1 MSVLL
6 LALALAGASGLAHA
20 QGYPSRPITL
30 IIPTAVGGGNDTLGR
45 VVADRMSPIL
55 GQQIVPENRG
65 GAGGTLA
72 TKQLANSPPD
82 GYTLGISNS
91 GTMGM
96 GPSMYPNAGY
106 DPRKDFAPIGG
117 IAASAVI
124 LVVGKDVPAR
134 SVAELIE
141 LARKEPGKLTY
152 GTGGAGSPAHLA
164 AELFASMAG
173 IKLTHV
179 PFRGLGPAMNDLLGG
194 HITMIFGAVSTAMG
208 NIRAGTIRPLAT
220 TGETRHKDFPDLP
233 TVAEAGLT
241 GYSAEQR
248 YGMLAPAGTPAPI
261 VQKLNAALRDAL
273 NSEQVKA
280 QIANEGAVPIPGAP
294 EDYVRDIDREETKW
308 AKVIRESGALPK

>member
-1 MSVLL
+1 MEEPHEG
-6 LALALAGASGLAHA
+6 LAAGARSRGRIRPGARAGLSVAPDHAHHPDRGRRR
-20 QGYPSRPITL
+20 QRHPGPGRGRPHE
-30 IIPTAVGGGNDTLGR
+30 
-45 VVADRMSPIL
+45 PIL

-179 PFRGLGPAMNDLLGG
+179 RSADW
-194 HITMIFGAVSTAMG
+194 V
-208 NIRAGTIRPLAT
+208 
-220 TGETRHKDFPDLP
+220 LP
-233 TVAEAGLT
+233 
-241 GYSAEQR
+241 
-248 YGMLAPAGTPAPI
+248 
-261 VQKLNAALRDAL
+261 
-273 NSEQVKA
+273 
-280 QIANEGAVPIPGAP
+280 
-294 EDYVRDIDREETKW
+294 
-308 AKVIRESGALPK
+308 

>member
-1 MSVLL
+1 MRVLL

-117 IAASAVI
+117 IAASAVDSGGRPRMCRRAP
-124 LVVGKDVPAR
+124 LR
-134 SVAELIE
+134 S
-141 LARKEPGKLTY
+141 
-152 GTGGAGSPAHLA
+152 
-164 AELFASMAG
+164 
-173 IKLTHV
+173 
-179 PFRGLGPAMNDLLGG
+179 
-194 HITMIFGAVSTAMG
+194 
-208 NIRAGTIRPLAT
+208 
-220 TGETRHKDFPDLP
+220 
-233 TVAEAGLT
+233 
-241 GYSAEQR
+241 
-248 YGMLAPAGTPAPI
+248 
-261 VQKLNAALRDAL
+261 
-273 NSEQVKA
+273 
-280 QIANEGAVPIPGAP
+280 
-294 EDYVRDIDREETKW
+294 
-308 AKVIRESGALPK
+308 